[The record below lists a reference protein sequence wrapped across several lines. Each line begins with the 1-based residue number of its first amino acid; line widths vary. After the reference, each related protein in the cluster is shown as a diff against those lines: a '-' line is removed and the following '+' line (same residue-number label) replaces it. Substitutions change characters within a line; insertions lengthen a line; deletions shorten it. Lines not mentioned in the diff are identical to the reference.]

1 MSTSCPCGG
10 FTLKQKVK
18 RDGLTLRYA
27 RCGACGRC
35 GGFKLK
41 AHEITLTRGE
51 VARRVYGDEQM
62 TERLVS
68 LAWRRAATLLRTHH
82 D

>member
-10 FTLKQKVK
+10 FTLKQKAK

-35 GGFKLK
+35 GGFSLR
-41 AHEITLTRGE
+41 AHGITLTRGE
-51 VARRVYGDEQM
+51 VARRAFGDVKM

-68 LAWRRAATLLRTHH
+68 RAKHRVSGIGGNH